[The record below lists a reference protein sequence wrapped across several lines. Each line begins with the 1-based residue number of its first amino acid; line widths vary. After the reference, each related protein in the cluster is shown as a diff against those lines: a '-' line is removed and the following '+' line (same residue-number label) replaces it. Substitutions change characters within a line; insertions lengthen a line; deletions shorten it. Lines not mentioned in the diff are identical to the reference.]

1 MTNVLLTLNIGS
13 SSIKCAIYEAAR
25 PASRLMRAE
34 ISGTGDRLAFR
45 YLVGQNGT
53 DPVSTNGV
61 ELPSGHEALIG
72 WMFDWIAA
80 KFPSLTIVAT
90 GHRIV
95 HGGRDF
101 DKSAILTR
109 SVLDALDALTPLAP
123 GHQPF
128 NLAGVRIAAE
138 RWPEIPQVGCFDTAF
153 HRTQP
158 RIAQL
163 YGLPRGLTDD
173 GIIRFGFHGLSYQYI
188 AGALLEHAGARAGGR
203 VIVAHLGHGASMCAM
218 LGGKSQATSM
228 GFTALDGLVMG
239 RRCGDL
245 DPGVVLHLMRARN
258 MSADDIENLLSR
270 QSGLF
275 GVSGMSD
282 DMRTLL
288 QSDDPRAK
296 EAVDLFVYRAG
307 REVASLASAIGGLDV
322 LIFTG
327 GIGENSSE
335 IRTLIASACAWLGV
349 KIDDSKNH
357 SGASRVS
364 ARDSAVDVFAL
375 PTDEESVIAGHVRR
389 LVWPEAVRHAQGG
402 SSMGDKND

>member
-1 MTNVLLTLNIGS
+1 VTDAILTLNIGS
-13 SSIKCAIYEAAR
+13 SSIKCALYEADR
-25 PASRLMRAE
+25 PALRIMRAE
-34 ISGTGDRLAFR
+34 ISGTGDRPAFR
-45 YLVGQNGT
+45 YLRGQDGT
-53 DPVSTNGV
+53 DPVSTTGV
-61 ELPSGHEALIG
+61 EFPSGHEALIG
-72 WMFDWIAA
+72 WIFDWIAA
-80 KFPSLTIVAT
+80 KFPSLTIVAV

-95 HGGRDF
+95 HGGREF
-101 DKSAILTR
+101 AAPAILTR
-109 SVLDALDALTPLAP
+109 SVLEALDALSPLAL

-153 HRTQP
+153 HRAQP

-163 YGLPRGLTDD
+163 YGLPRALADD

-188 AGALLEHAGARAGGR
+188 AGALLEHAGARADGR

-245 DPGVVLHLMRARN
+245 DPGVVLHLLRARN

-275 GVSGMSD
+275 GVSGLSD

-296 EAVDLFVYRAG
+296 EAVDLFTYRAARAIG
-307 REVASLASAIGGLDV
+307 SLAAAIGGLDV
-322 LIFTG
+322 LVFTG
-327 GIGENSSE
+327 GIGENSAT
-335 IRTLIASACAWLGV
+335 IRERIMSACSWLGV
-349 KIDDSKNH
+349 KADDSKNQNNNTRI
-357 SGASRVS
+357 SAEGGAADLFVI
-364 ARDSAVDVFAL
+364 
-375 PTDEESVIAGHVRR
+375 PTDEEAVIAQSVFG
-389 LVWPEAVRHAQGG
+389 LLSAPPGG
-402 SSMGDKND
+402 DSPVSK